1 MFTPTVFM
9 LMLSRHLPTV
19 CGGIGVSA
27 LSVWVG
33 AGDIP
38 VIMDGTVLI
47 GDPDG
52 AGAPAGV
59 GAGLLVGIITDGM
72 ILGTDRGI
80 GMVAVIGLIIMFI
93 IIIEDLFRTGHIL
106 QVVDLHLI
114 ITIVQEQVRL
124 CVAVHRPVHVRII
137 TVQPFVV
144 VLQQDV

>member
-52 AGAPAGV
+52 DGAPAGV
-59 GAGLLVGIITDGM
+59 GAGLPVGIITDGM

-80 GMVAVIGLIIMFI
+80 GMVAVIGQIIVKSTIIM
-93 IIIEDLFRTGHIL
+93 
-106 QVVDLHLI
+106 
-114 ITIVQEQVRL
+114 
-124 CVAVHRPVHVRII
+124 
-137 TVQPFVV
+137 
-144 VLQQDV
+144 